1 MRTEV
6 ARLVEEGRTED
17 DIRTIFVARYGERIL
32 TEPEG
37 AKGVVLF
44 AAPLLLIVCSVG
56 GMAHYLKRAAA
67 TSASILLPESCLDDE
82 IDD

>member
-6 ARLVEEGRTED
+6 ARLVEEGRSED
-17 DIRTIFVARYGERIL
+17 DIRAIFVARYGERIL

-37 AKGVVLF
+37 AKGVVLY
-44 AAPLLLIVCSVG
+44 AAPLLLMLCSAG
-56 GMAHYLKRAAA
+56 GMAHYLKRAVA
-67 TSASILLPESCLDDE
+67 TSPSILLPDSFLDE